1 MGLLDLGLA
10 PRALGRRRRYC
21 LYRLGEVFLRRARI
35 VGHRLQHQTAISDSD
50 AISTGTGMEKTTTK
64 TGWSM
69 RCWVELASKRKY
81 QFVVIASNHPRH
93 ACVYSDDLLKDA
105 LVGVTSIVGERR
117 WIEAAPTQPAP
128 MAV

>member
-1 MGLLDLGLA
+1 
-10 PRALGRRRRYC
+10 
-21 LYRLGEVFLRRARI
+21 
-35 VGHRLQHQTAISDSD
+35 
-50 AISTGTGMEKTTTK
+50 MEKTTTK